1 LFLGAEGR
9 HRREKSIF
17 ERLVKLWEDL
27 DKKDVKNF
35 SEWIKWAESEGI
47 LRKVE
52 IF

>member
-1 LFLGAEGR
+1 MLKGDIV
-9 HRREKSIF
+9 EKSPLF

-35 SEWIKWAESEGI
+35 SEWIKWAESKGI